1 MLEYKLLDLP
11 QLKASDAGAG
21 SITGYAST
29 FGNWD
34 SVGERPVKGAF
45 MPHLATF
52 LQDGFI
58 ALGHSWSA
66 LPVATPTQAVEDAY
80 GLLLTADFH
89 STPEAQAARTVTQE
103 RLARGKSVKLSI
115 GYEVLQD
122 EYVAEGRLLKEI
134 KLYEVSLVNVP
145 ANTAAAVTSAKS
157 GLVSGLPFDDHAN
170 AAEAAIVAF
179 AQRARERAHA
189 RTKEGRVLSDA
200 NRKRIAT
207 LLESLTSAQQELSDL
222 LSATEPQKD
231 MSRAALAAYA
241 EYQHWQAQFNGALL
255 S

>member
-1 MLEYKLLDLP
+1 MEYSPKPFEFKDLRF
-11 QLKASDAGAG
+11 KDEGHG

-34 SVGERPVKGAF
+34 SVSERPIKGAF
-45 MPHLATF
+45 TPHLSSF
-52 LQDGFI
+52 LKDGFI

-89 STPEAQAARTVTQE
+89 STPEAQAARTVVQE
-103 RLARGKSVKLSI
+103 RMARGKSVTLSI

-122 EYVAEGRLLKEI
+122 EYGAEGRLLKEI

-157 GLVSGLPFDDHAN
+157 GVVSALPFDDHAN
-170 AAEAAIVAF
+170 AAEAAVSAF
-179 AQRARERAHA
+179 AQRARERANA

-207 LLESLTSAQQELSDL
+207 LLESLTSVQQELRNL
-222 LSATEPQKD
+222 LATTEPTPDPAK
-231 MSRAALAAYA
+231 ALALFA
-241 EYQHWQAQFNGALL
+241 EFQRLEAHLNGAFQ
-255 S
+255 